1 MYGAAVPPPANS
13 SMHPSME
20 YNMTNVPVAIPQ
32 FEYPGAV
39 VNGPSMDMVM
49 MGQPNPGGLPMVHHP
64 PQTFSQQGYNQ
75 QYTSQTYAS
84 NTTPSYSTHPAY
96 ISMPQPHPSFDPMMS
111 SSQYISPMQPQ
122 SHQVRFFF
130 KLNGGKLNKL
140 QS

>member
-13 SMHPSME
+13 SMHPSMD
-20 YNMTNVPVAIPQ
+20 YNNMPNVPVAIPQ

-49 MGQPNPGGLPMVHHP
+49 MGQPNPAAGLPMVHHP
-64 PQTFSQQGYNQ
+64 PQTFSQQGYN

-96 ISMPQPHPSFDPMMS
+96 ISMPQPHPSFDGMSVPMMS

-122 SHQVRFFF
+122 SHQVPTLLI
-130 KLNGGKLNKL
+130 K
-140 QS
+140 SVI